1 MTQKLCHLKLRPTE
15 WAHQAKNVC
24 VCVCVYLGVGI
35 FFHKEHHVWG
45 TQDPGETTPAPHH
58 TYLCVTETKSSWN
71 NTWQCVGCFDI
82 ISVQYFIFWKCWWQL
97 AAFVFQQFTKSS
109 ELWFEK
115 PCSVLHVQLL
125 PQLSC
130 FLSIWSVCSHT
141 SGMLVEF
148 VIVIREFHSLL
159 SSSERWRGKERVIIF
174 LETKLNVCERRR
186 EDDALGNKA
195 SQIGLSFP
203 IVHPRL
209 SACPSAWH
217 AHHRPW
223 YNSLYM
229 SSPFTCVLR
238 AFPFLNLP

>member
-45 TQDPGETTPAPHH
+45 TQDPGETTPAPQH

-148 VIVIREFHSLL
+148 VIVIRDFHSLL
-159 SSSERWRGKERVIIF
+159 SSSERWRGKERFPDVILQGYAF
-174 LETKLNVCERRR
+174 GGEKQQLVWEFCLPDHLERKVP
-186 EDDALGNKA
+186 GIA
-195 SQIGLSFP
+195 SLDFAY
-203 IVHPRL
+203 L
-209 SACPSAWH
+209 L
-217 AHHRPW
+217 PW
-223 YNSLYM
+223 NWRVG
-229 SSPFTCVLR
+229 TH
-238 AFPFLNLP
+238 NLFAA